1 MSSSRARP
9 RSREPVLRG
18 VGGEQDAGSALHG
31 LYWLTANLAAERP
44 LLVLVDDIH
53 WADLASLRWLAY
65 LAQRLDGLA
74 VTLVAAARPAEAG
87 EGQPVLDNLAH
98 NPSVEVLE
106 PRGLSAEAVPRAITA
121 SLGSPKHRSPPPAC
135 A

>member
-1 MSSSRARP
+1 M
-9 RSREPVLRG
+9 
-18 VGGEQDAGSALHG
+18 GGEQDAGSALHG

-74 VTLVAAARPAEAG
+74 VSLVAAARPAEAG
-87 EGQPVLDNLAH
+87 EGQPVLDELAAQ
-98 NPSVEVLE
+98 PVDRGARAARAERRRGRPRDRARARRE
-106 PRGLSAEAVPRAITA
+106 PERR
-121 SLGSPKHRSPPPAC
+121 RSPPPAPG
-135 A
+135 